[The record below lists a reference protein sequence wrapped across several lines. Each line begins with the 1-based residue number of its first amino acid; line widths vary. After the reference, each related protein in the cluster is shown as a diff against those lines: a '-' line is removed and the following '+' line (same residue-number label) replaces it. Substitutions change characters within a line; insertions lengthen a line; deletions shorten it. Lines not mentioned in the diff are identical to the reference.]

1 MTIKRNLKPG
11 HGCRSHTH
19 NLEYIV
25 AARDVAPEVRIA
37 AMPKDGQDRRQDRR
51 QDQLLRSSAGLRGL
65 FGTWLFDV
73 FGRSMSGLSDFRAS

>member
-11 HGCRSHTH
+11 HGCYSHTH

-37 AMPKDGQDRRQDRR
+37 AMPN
-51 QDQLLRSSAGLRGL
+51 
-65 FGTWLFDV
+65 
-73 FGRSMSGLSDFRAS
+73 